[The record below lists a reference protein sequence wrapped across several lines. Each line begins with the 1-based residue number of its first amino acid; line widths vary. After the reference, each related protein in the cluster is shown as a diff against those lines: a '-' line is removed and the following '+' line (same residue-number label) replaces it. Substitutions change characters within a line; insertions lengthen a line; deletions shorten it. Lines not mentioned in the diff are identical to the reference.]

1 MSSTP
6 SLTDPPAAPPALA
19 PRISRTEQAEAIRP
33 FGIDMRVLLDS
44 EATGGAFSAL
54 VAEIKPGEGPPPH
67 RHHDREE
74 YFYILDGSFRL
85 SVAGR
90 EETVGPGTLVFVPR
104 DTVHAFTNIGATAAR
119 VLEWTIP
126 GSNEPY
132 FRAVHRMEQAG
143 GFDPARFA
151 EINQAF
157 STEFV
162 APPG

>member
-1 MSSTP
+1 
-6 SLTDPPAAPPALA
+6 
-19 PRISRTEQAEAIRP
+19 
-33 FGIDMRVLLDS
+33 MRVLLDS

-74 YFYILDGSFRL
+74 YFYIVDGSFRL
-85 SVAGR
+85 SVSGR

-104 DTVHAFTNIGATAAR
+104 GTVRAFTNIGTTPAR

-132 FRAVHRMEQAG
+132 FRAVHRMQEAG
-143 GFDPARFA
+143 GFDPERFA
-151 EINQAF
+151 DINREF

-162 APPG
+162 PAPA